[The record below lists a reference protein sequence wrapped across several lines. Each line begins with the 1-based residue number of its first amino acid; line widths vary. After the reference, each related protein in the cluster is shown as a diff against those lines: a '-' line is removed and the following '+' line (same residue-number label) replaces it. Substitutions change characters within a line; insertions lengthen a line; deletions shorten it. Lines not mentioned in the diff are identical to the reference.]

1 MRRIALVIAGI
12 VVSASSTR
20 AADTY
25 KVDTVHSTV
34 LFKIKHMNASYSYGR
49 FNAIQG
55 AFALDEKDPAK
66 SSFDVTLKVDS
77 VDTANAGRDNHLK
90 GPDFFNAKQF
100 PTISFKSKSIASA
113 GKGVYDVTGDLT
125 LHGVTKSVKV
135 AVEPTGM
142 GKDPRGRSIAGVE
155 GAFRIKRS
163 EFGMSGMLAGVG
175 DDVLI
180 TISLEGGK

>member
-1 MRRIALVIAGI
+1 MRRIALLIAGI
-12 VVSASSTR
+12 AVAASTSR

-25 KVDTVHSTV
+25 KVDAVHSTV

-49 FNAIQG
+49 FNAIEG
-55 AFALDEKDPAK
+55 AFALDEKDPSK
-66 SSFDVTLKVDS
+66 CSFNVNLKVDS
-77 VDTANAGRDNHLK
+77 VDTANPGRDGHLK

-100 PTISFKSKSIASA
+100 PTISFKSKSVASA
-113 GKGVYDVTGDLT
+113 GKGVFDVTGDLT

-135 AVEPTGM
+135 AVEPTGAS
-142 GKDPRGRSIAGVE
+142 KDPRGRAIAGVE
-155 GAFRIKRS
+155 GSFRIKRS
-163 EFGMSGMLAGVG
+163 EFGMSGMLAGIG